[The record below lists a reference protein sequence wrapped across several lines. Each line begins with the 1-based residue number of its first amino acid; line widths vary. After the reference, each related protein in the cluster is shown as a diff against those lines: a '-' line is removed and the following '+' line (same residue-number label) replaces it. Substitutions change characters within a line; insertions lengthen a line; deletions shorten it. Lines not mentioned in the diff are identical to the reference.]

1 MVDVYRRP
9 LPLWWF
15 SPKEMRWGWGTGEGG
30 HIEVYVDSSD
40 QFRKCGKDFT
50 LHILSAVLID
60 QIPFTCHCI
69 LMYFQILSDCLLK
82 VVHI

>member
-1 MVDVYRRP
+1 MFIGGPSHFGGLAQR
-9 LPLWWF
+9 
-15 SPKEMRWGWGTGEGG
+15 KWGAEGG

-40 QFRKCGKDFT
+40 QFRKCGKDFI

-69 LMYFQILSDCLLK
+69 LIYFQILSDFLLK
-82 VVHI
+82 VVCI